1 MNRLINIKFFYFLI
15 FLLSIF
21 TIISAIYIEYV
32 IGAKPCKLCLYQRIP
47 YLFAIFVSFLGYYN
61 NKRIIWVYVLLF
73 IFLIS
78 FILSLY
84 HVGIEQSIFPEFSG
98 CVADTSNITD
108 KQKLLESLNETPPN
122 CKDVNFKIIG
132 LSLATINVLIS
143 FGIVFFSFILIK
155 NEKN

>member
-1 MNRLINIKFFYFLI
+1 M
-15 FLLSIF
+15 
-21 TIISAIYIEYV
+21 
-32 IGAKPCKLCLYQRIP
+32 
-47 YLFAIFVSFLGYYN
+47 
-61 NKRIIWVYVLLF
+61 LF

>member
-32 IGAKPCKLCLYQRIP
+32 IGAKPCRLCLYQRIP
-47 YLFAIFVSFLGYYN
+47 YLFAIFVSILGYYN
-61 NKRIIWVYVLLF
+61 NKRIIWVYVMLF

-143 FGIVFFSFILIK
+143 FGIGFFSFILIK

>member
-47 YLFAIFVSFLGYYN
+47 YLFAIFVSILGYNY

-143 FGIVFFSFILIK
+143 FGIAFFSFILIK

>member
-47 YLFAIFVSFLGYYN
+47 YLFAIFVSILGYNY

-143 FGIVFFSFILIK
+143 FGIGFFSFILIK

>member
-47 YLFAIFVSFLGYYN
+47 YLFAIFVSILGYNY

-143 FGIVFFSFILIK
+143 FGIAFFSFILVK

>member
-32 IGAKPCKLCLYQRIP
+32 IGAKPCRLCLYQRIP
-47 YLFAIFVSFLGYYN
+47 YLFAIFVSILGYYN
-61 NKRIIWVYVLLF
+61 NKRIIWVYVMLF

-143 FGIVFFSFILIK
+143 FGIAFFSFILVK